1 MHWSGNHVDASLKEV
16 MPVNINE
23 LNIDKQVRLG
33 RGTSKNR
40 SAASRGT
47 AGAMGAG
54 TGRGRQREKGEKEE
68 GEKLRGKL

>member
-16 MPVNINE
+16 MPVNIKE

-40 SAASRGT
+40 SAAVR
-47 AGAMGAG
+47 
-54 TGRGRQREKGEKEE
+54 
-68 GEKLRGKL
+68 L

>member
-23 LNIDKQVRLG
+23 LNIDEQVRLG

-40 SAASRGT
+40 SAAVC
-47 AGAMGAG
+47 
-54 TGRGRQREKGEKEE
+54 
-68 GEKLRGKL
+68 L